1 MGARGD
7 YGGVQDL
14 NAAPYGIEE
23 LATFS
28 SSWTTVDDN
37 RIGIKALVFDEA
49 GNSTLYETTETLL
62 IDQGSR
68 PSISSATADKA
79 NGWWGPKSTGLP
91 IKIDIESDDA
101 ITVVGTPSIK
111 LETGAVDGS
120 AIYFSGS
127 GTTNLIFNYTPD
139 VGSYTDD
146 LDFYE
151 SFSEAVITLNGGKMY
166 ETSGFY

>member
-49 GNSTLYETTETLL
+49 GNSTLYETT
-62 IDQGSR
+62 
-68 PSISSATADKA
+68 
-79 NGWWGPKSTGLP
+79 
-91 IKIDIESDDA
+91 
-101 ITVVGTPSIK
+101 
-111 LETGAVDGS
+111 
-120 AIYFSGS
+120 
-127 GTTNLIFNYTPD
+127 
-139 VGSYTDD
+139 
-146 LDFYE
+146 
-151 SFSEAVITLNGGKMY
+151 
-166 ETSGFY
+166 